1 MRRIVLLLAVVAL
14 MTGCTDYRQI
24 SVDGVA
30 LESFRFNGTS
40 SATIVLIADVDNPT
54 MHTISVEEVDAVLL
68 REGKEFVRFT
78 LEGTPSA
85 GPETDGPVRI
95 PVLAS
100 VLDPISII
108 TAGLDLKS
116 WDVDG
121 LTVDG
126 KMVLCSDG
134 KVRKTVRFRKT
145 PVKDIVNSI
154 KR

>member
-1 MRRIVLLLAVVAL
+1 MRRIVLLLAAVV
-14 MTGCTDYRQI
+14 MISGCADYRQI

-40 SATIVLIADVDNPT
+40 SATIVLVAQVDNPT
-54 MHTISVEEVDAVLL
+54 MHTVSLEEVDAVLL
-68 REGKEFVRFT
+68 KEGKEFVRFT
-78 LEGTPSA
+78 LDGTPSA
-85 GPETDGPVRI
+85 RPETDGPVRI

-116 WDVDG
+116 WNQDD
-121 LTVDG
+121 LTVEG

-134 KVRKTVRFRKT
+134 KFKKTIRFRNT
-145 PVKDIVNSI
+145 PVKDIVNNI
-154 KR
+154 K